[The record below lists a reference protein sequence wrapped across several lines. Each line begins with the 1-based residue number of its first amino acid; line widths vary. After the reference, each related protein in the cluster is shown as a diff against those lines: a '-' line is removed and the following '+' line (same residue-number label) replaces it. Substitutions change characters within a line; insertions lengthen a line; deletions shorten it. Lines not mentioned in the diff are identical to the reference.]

1 MEITI
6 YGTGCYKCVEL
17 ERLVAEGLRTLE
29 IADAQVERISDEHVI
44 RRHMALDAIPGL
56 AIDGRLV
63 CERQL
68 PDVATLTGWLAQARA
83 HEKSQRAA

>member
-1 MEITI
+1 MKVTI

-17 ERLVAEGLRTLE
+17 EQLVAEGLRTLE

-63 CERQL
+63 CEREV
-68 PDVATLTGWLAQARA
+68 PDLATLTGWLAQA
-83 HEKSQRAA
+83 HKYEKSRPAA